1 MPKSVN
7 TCVCCQCGR
16 TLSDSRFYKSYS
28 SLYINGHLPIC
39 KDCFNQDVK
48 IKMEDPDYK
57 SSKKAMQRMCMAFD
71 IYFDEDIFDG
81 CDVEDNIYTVVGNYM
96 KRLNIVQC
104 QGKTYEDT
112 IKSGGMLSGDRK
124 VKHKKRVAVVDE
136 YGYEDE
142 EAKVK
147 PKDIERWGAGFEPE
161 DYEELN
167 SHYKYLKTANP
178 NCDSN
183 QEIFITDLCYIKMQQ
198 MKAVRNGEVD
208 NFNKLTESYRKS
220 FTQAGLQVVKD
231 TNTKEDL
238 TLGEM
243 AEMIEKYTPAEYYKD
258 KELYKDFDHIGD
270 YFKRFMLRPLRN
282 LMFGTNE
289 RDYEY
294 FVKEEDDDTL
304 EVDGNE

>member
-1 MPKSVN
+1 
-7 TCVCCQCGR
+7 
-16 TLSDSRFYKSYS
+16 
-28 SLYINGHLPIC
+28 
-39 KDCFNQDVK
+39 
-48 IKMEDPDYK
+48 
-57 SSKKAMQRMCMAFD
+57 MQRMCMAFD
-71 IYFDEDIFDG
+71 IYFDEDIFDN
-81 CDVEDNIYTVVGNYM
+81 CDVGDDLGITVGNYM
-96 KRLNIVQC
+96 KKLNMKQYH
-104 QGKTYEDT
+104 GKTFDDT
-112 IKSGGMLSGDRK
+112 IKDGELLSGERK
-124 VKHKKRVAVVDE
+124 VKRKKRVAIVDE
-136 YGYEDE
+136 YGNEDE
-142 EAKVK
+142 QAKVK
-147 PKDIERWGAGFEPE
+147 PKDVERWGAGFEPQ
-161 DYEELN
+161 DYDELN
-167 SHYKYLKTANP
+167 SHYKYLKNANP

-231 TNTKEDL
+231 ANAKEDL

-258 KELYKDFDHIGD
+258 KKLYRDFDHIGD
-270 YFKRFMLRPLRN
+270 YITRFLLRPLRN